1 MIKRQQKFAR
11 LIQKELSCVFQQEC
25 QNLFKDILITVTLV
39 KVSPDLKI
47 ADVYLSLLLFGG
59 QDNLESTN
67 DEVRMKNE
75 EIRHSSF
82 VIRTSKESHV
92 EKPLKDGDKPDT
104 IIEKINANGKRIRQ
118 LLAMRIKD
126 QVKKIPELV
135 FWSDDSSEYASKIDK
150 LLSNLDIPP
159 EEIDS

>member
-11 LIQKELSCVFQQEC
+11 LIQKELSCIFQQEC
-25 QNLFKDILITVTLV
+25 QNLFKNILITVTLV

-59 QDNLESTN
+59 QDN
-67 DEVRMKNE
+67 
-75 EIRHSSF
+75 
-82 VIRTSKESHV
+82 KESQV
-92 EKPLKDGDKPDT
+92 EKPGKDGDTPDA

-118 LLAMRIKD
+118 LLAIRIKD

-135 FWSDDSSEYASKIDK
+135 FWSDDTSEYASKIDK
-150 LLSNLDIPP
+150 LLSNLNIPP
-159 EEIDS
+159 EEN